1 MCPASCAGGG
11 RARDSTPPLTPA
23 ATRLLCV
30 RLIAGPRDRE
40 RNGRREKMR
49 KGRRNKPERRGGVAA
64 AAAGVAENEP
74 GVGTAKKEKGNKG
87 KLKLERESV
96 GWRGQGA
103 EGGRLPAKRV
113 LKVRRLH
120 LDHSF
125 TAVSPGTL
133 S

>member
-1 MCPASCAGGG
+1 M
-11 RARDSTPPLTPA
+11 
-23 ATRLLCV
+23 
-30 RLIAGPRDRE
+30 
-40 RNGRREKMR
+40 
-49 KGRRNKPERRGGVAA
+49 AA
-64 AAAGVAENEP
+64 AVAGVAENEP

-96 GWRGQGA
+96 GWRGQGGGEGA